1 MKNSSAARL
10 DHQDSTNATDPP
22 KASSSTGAVGDTVST
37 PVFSDPISSGPVAT
51 ASLKAPDFGDLG
63 SIYAIT
69 AKLAGRLNASKI
81 TIEEHE
87 AYLRER
93 QILLDKK
100 FAGNIARKDLNR
112 LEYVRWNLDRIEDA
126 KYGEYLDILGMA
138 VARYEQFGDDLSDL
152 HQQLTQAIEIE
163 KDKQR
168 HRKGGNYRR

>member
-10 DHQDSTNATDPP
+10 DHQDSTTSTDSP
-22 KASSSTGAVGDTVST
+22 KSISSTGAVGDTVST
-37 PVFSDPISSGPVAT
+37 PVFSDPISGGPVAT

-81 TIEEHE
+81 TAGEHE

-93 QILLDKK
+93 QVLLDKK
-100 FAGNIARKDLNR
+100 FAGNITRKESNR
-112 LEYVRWNLDRIEDA
+112 LEYVRWSLDRIEDA
-126 KYGEYLDILGMA
+126 NYGETLDILGMA
-138 VARYEQFGDDLSDL
+138 VARYEQFGNDLFDL
-152 HQQLTQAIEIE
+152 QQQLTQAVESE
-163 KDKQR
+163 KERQR